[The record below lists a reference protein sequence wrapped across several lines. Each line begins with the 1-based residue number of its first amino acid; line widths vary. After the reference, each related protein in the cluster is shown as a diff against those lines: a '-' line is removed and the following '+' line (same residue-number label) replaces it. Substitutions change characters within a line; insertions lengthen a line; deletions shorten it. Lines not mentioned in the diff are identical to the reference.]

1 MEEYRAMKEMPL
13 EALAAKEEALA
24 DKEERISELE
34 SELNRSKR
42 REESGAQ
49 AEQLLSE
56 MLESGALIR

>member
-34 SELNRSKR
+34 AELNRSKR

-49 AEQLLSE
+49 AELLLS
-56 MLESGALIR
+56 